1 MKNKRSSRY
10 KYLEV
15 YYECSNSHENDEQL
29 FKLMQMILP
38 RSDIVEIIE
47 REKME
52 NDQSIHVDVPVL
64 NPFDD
69 DAYIPIAELDAF
81 ADVHAELGAINV
93 QLD

>member
-1 MKNKRSSRY
+1 MKTKKSKKEN
-10 KYLEV
+10 LIEV
-15 YYECSNSHENDEQL
+15 YYDHPKSPGDNKLL
-29 FKLMQMILP
+29 FKLMEMILP

-69 DAYIPIAELDAF
+69 DAYVPMAELDAF